1 MSKQIST
8 LSELNNRSRDIFRSL
23 VDAYLETGEP
33 IGSKTLSHLLDF
45 PLSSATIRNV
55 MSDLELAGLLTS
67 PHTSAGRI
75 PTEHGLKMFVDGLLE
90 IGSLEEQE
98 RHAIEAH
105 CRISGMNMEHLLNQ
119 ASSLLSG
126 LSKCA
131 GVVIA
136 PKTESPL
143 KHIEFVHLG
152 NGRALVVMVTE
163 DGVVENRLIDVPVGT
178 LPSALTEASNYLNA
192 RLKGKT
198 LEEAKAEIT
207 VEMKSRK
214 AQLDEV
220 AARLVS
226 KGLAAW
232 AGDGKKGALIV
243 KGQAYLLENIQALED
258 LEHIRNL
265 FNILE
270 TQESMSKLL
279 DLTETAE
286 GIQIYIGAESSLFTL
301 SGCSMITAP
310 YRNSREQIV
319 GAIGIIGPTR
329 MNYARIIPLV
339 DYTSRVV
346 SKLIG

>member
-8 LSELNNRSRDIFRSL
+8 LSELNSRSRDIFRRL
-23 VDAYLETGEP
+23 VDAYLERGEP
-33 IGSKTLSHLLDF
+33 IGSKTLSGLLDF

-55 MSDLELAGLLTS
+55 MSDLEVSGLLTS

-75 PTEHGLKMFVDGLLE
+75 PTERGLKMFVDGLLE
-90 IGSLEEQE
+90 IGSLEEGE

-105 CRISGMNMEHLLNQ
+105 CRESGISLEHVLNQ
-119 ASSLLSG
+119 ASSMLSG

-136 PKTESPL
+136 PKIEAPL

-152 NGRALVVMVTE
+152 NGRALVVMVTA
-163 DGVVENRLIDVPVGT
+163 DGAVENRLVDLPPGT
-178 LPSALTEASNYLNA
+178 LPSTLAEASNYLND
-192 RLKGKT
+192 RLSGRT
-198 LEEAKAEIT
+198 LDEAKTVVAAEI
-207 VEMKSRK
+207 KSHR
-214 AQLDEV
+214 AQLDK
-220 AARLVS
+220 AAERLVS
-226 KGLAAW
+226 QGIAAW
-232 AGDGKKGALIV
+232 AGGKKGALIV
-243 KGQAYLLENIQALED
+243 KGQKYLLDNIQALED
-258 LEHIRNL
+258 LEHVRRL
-265 FNILE
+265 FGVLE
-270 TQESMSKLL
+270 TQESMAKLL
-279 DLTETAE
+279 DLTGAAD
-286 GIQIYIGAESSLFTL
+286 GIQIFIGAENSLFTL

-319 GAIGIIGPTR
+319 GAIGIVGPTR